1 MIKSLVIR
9 SYPARY
15 ILSSKGWR
23 ASGVESHSVDG
34 PSESVVSLCTKSL
47 TCESAIPTSSMKD
60 FPLIPHT
67 SHGVIVH
74 TIGDGHFPHVA
85 RIQLMSSPE
94 NTKEKHAKT
103 NPKTSREIKWKQ
115 HRIITLWSTKVSCQ
129 ACVVHSRSQKPLPLA
144 SMWAAIHQVKPS
156 SNSVG
161 PSNGCHLHSLESQVP
176 KCCDFRVWKEVDE
189 WNEWNEWMNA
199 NQNPLDLRCD
209 LILDDFGISI
219 KYQNVRWIAGRAI
232 QNSESGGTNLSSK
245 LSCPV
250 VAMPMGEPIKHLLS
264 PHVCKLISDVDHLS
278 QRGTRKK
285 CQEMSLWNEM
295 KQYDDPICYLLGR
308 KSD

>member
-15 ILSSKGWR
+15 ILSSKSWR

-34 PSESVVSLCTKSL
+34 PSESVVNLCTKSL

-60 FPLIPHT
+60 FPLIPYI
-67 SHGVIVH
+67 SHEVIVKMPS
-74 TIGDGHFPHVA
+74 GDGDFPHFA

-103 NPKTSREIKWKQ
+103 NPKNSGEIKWKQ

-129 ACVVHSRSQKPLPLA
+129 ACVVHSRSQKHLPLA
-144 SMWAAIHQVKPS
+144 SMWAAIHLVKPS

-176 KCCDFRVWKEVDE
+176 KFQSAAISGFERK
-189 WNEWNEWMNA
+189 WMNGMNGMNA
-199 NQNPLDLRCD
+199 DQNPLDLRCD
-209 LILDDFGISI
+209 LILDDFGISNI
-219 KYQNVRWIAGRAI
+219 KMWDGSREEPFKTHKAEAQIWVQSLVVRWWPCQWESQPSIYFHRALVSWQVMWI
-232 QNSESGGTNLSSK
+232 
-245 LSCPV
+245 
-250 VAMPMGEPIKHLLS
+250 I
-264 PHVCKLISDVDHLS
+264 
-278 QRGTRKK
+278 
-285 CQEMSLWNEM
+285 
-295 KQYDDPICYLLGR
+295 
-308 KSD
+308 